1 MHLECPEVLVDGNCL
16 REALENVFEKNP
28 KLRGYVLDDQQRLR
42 HHVVI
47 FIDDQVIQDRVK
59 QTDSLQADSEVYI
72 MQALS
77 GG

>member
-1 MHLECPEVLVDGNCL
+1 MHLECPEVLVDGSSL
-16 REALENVFEKNP
+16 REALENVFEENP

-42 HHVVI
+42 QHVVI

-59 QTDSLQADSEVYI
+59 QTDPLQVDSEVYV

>member
-1 MHLECPEVLVDGNCL
+1 MHLECPEVLVDGSSL

-28 KLRGYVLDDQQRLR
+28 KLRGYVLDDQSRLR
-42 HHVVI
+42 QHVVI
-47 FIDDQVIQDRVK
+47 FIDDQVIQDRAK
-59 QTDSLQADSEVYI
+59 QTDSLQDDSEVYV